1 MICNSLPCQRMRL
14 QGNLCQAVQRCN
26 EECSRADRY
35 MKCIS
40 LPDSILLRIVL
51 EHFKKASSTFS
62 PVSALVS
69 KNINSEE
76 KIIGIRYIHTHC
88 YLNDY
93 SFTATLFTVNKV
105 LIKSK
110 LTKAIVSLQVRVKH
124 NVIYHVKK
132 LKFVLQ

>member
-1 MICNSLPCQRMRL
+1 MDDL
-14 QGNLCQAVQRCN
+14 QLLAMPENETVQGILCQAVQRCN

-76 KIIGIRYIHTHC
+76 KIIGIRYIQTHC

-93 SFTATLFTVNKV
+93 SFTATIPIIYSKQSFNQKQVNKGYS
-105 LIKSK
+105 LFASKSQ
-110 LTKAIVSLQVRVKH
+110 T
-124 NVIYHVKK
+124 
-132 LKFVLQ
+132 